1 MRKEEVFDILRK
13 LQEKYAENSYVST
26 VVLLA
31 RTATMFAYE
40 FAEECRI
47 GDVLREMAA
56 LGSLREFRGVPSEVV
71 KDLMNV
77 QSILEADL
85 PEILQTKCS
94 CKVRRYFW

>member
-1 MRKEEVFDILRK
+1 MFDILHK

-26 VVLLA
+26 VVLFA
-31 RTATMFAYE
+31 RTAATLAYD

-56 LGSLREFRGVPSEVV
+56 LGALREFSAKSGVPSEVF

-77 QSILEADL
+77 LSILEADL
-85 PEILQTKCS
+85 PEILQTKCG
-94 CKVRRYFW
+94 CKVRKYFW